1 MITGVNLISRKAS
14 VASVN
19 GAREDGG
26 RVRERERGVVV
37 VWGSYSLSRGLGS
50 K

>member
-26 RVRERERGVVV
+26 RVRERGVVV